1 VHGWTRGLLYG
12 LGIANL
18 DQARLAPETR
28 EVFDDLMELT
38 RMDLDDLDDSA
49 ENEAALTEVLE
60 FLRVAAL
67 LLREQ
72 DTPARDA

>member
-1 VHGWTRGLLYG
+1 
-12 LGIANL
+12 
-18 DQARLAPETR
+18 
-28 EVFDDLMELT
+28 MELT